1 MNDFWKRVT
10 SMLTSDLRMTDI
22 SRITGI
28 PRSTISNWIRRGTYP
43 SADCAEKIAD
53 VIGVTV
59 SWLVTGQDAF
69 SGKPHTPRNQRV
81 GRIIAKVRALD
92 DGQVEALEPVVEY
105 IAVPKQIKKK

>member
-10 SMLTSDLRMTDI
+10 SMLTSDLRMADI
-22 SRITGI
+22 SQITGI

-43 SADCAEKIAD
+43 PADCAEKIAD
-53 VIGVTV
+53 AIGVTI

-69 SGKPHTPRNQRV
+69 SGNPRTPRNQRV
-81 GRIIAKVRALD
+81 GRIIAKVRTLD
-92 DGQVEALEPVVEY
+92 NGQVEALEPVIEY